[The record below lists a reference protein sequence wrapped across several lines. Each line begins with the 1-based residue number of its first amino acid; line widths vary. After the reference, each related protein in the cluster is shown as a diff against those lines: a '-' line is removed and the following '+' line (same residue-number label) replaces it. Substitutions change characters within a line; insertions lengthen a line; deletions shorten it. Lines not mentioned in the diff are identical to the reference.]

1 MNFERIQNKVLKSA
15 FKRDAELKPFRF
27 KWGMYEDNIVI
38 INETASGLFII
49 PKNRFYLDIQH
60 VFGSAQPIPVEK
72 IIKKDEVKDI
82 ALTDTFINT
91 DKRML
96 GVFKQ
101 SDNDEPIY
109 YDSKLLKEYGKLTNP
124 HYKGT
129 DATSPILI
137 YEDEVMVGLILPVRH
152 KKAGD

>member
-1 MNFERIQNKVLKSA
+1 MNYEKIQNKVLKSA

-27 KWGMYEDNIVI
+27 KWGMYDDSVVI

-49 PKNRFYLDIQH
+49 PKNRFYLDIQQ
-60 VFGSAQPIPVEK
+60 VFGCAEPVPVEK
-72 IIKKDEVKDI
+72 IINKSEVKDI
-82 ALTDTFINT
+82 ILTDTFINT
-91 DKRML
+91 DNGML

-101 SDNDEPIY
+101 LNNDEPIY

-129 DATSPILI
+129 DAKSPILI
-137 YEDEVMVGLILPVRH
+137 YEGEDMVGLILPVRR